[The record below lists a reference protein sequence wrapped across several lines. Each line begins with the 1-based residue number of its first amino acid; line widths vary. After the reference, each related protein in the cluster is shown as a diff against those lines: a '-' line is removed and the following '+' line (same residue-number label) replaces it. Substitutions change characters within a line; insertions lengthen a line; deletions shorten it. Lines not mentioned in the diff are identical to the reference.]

1 MREEKSLPV
10 SVHGCGGHC
19 SVLLSLIKYH
29 HNVLHTSDL
38 NLIQTLGCEGVRVGE
53 WVKSRGER
61 VGRGDEECTRG
72 AVPPTSTSYKSSNF
86 CPLQLFQYFF

>member
-38 NLIQTLGCEGVRVGE
+38 NLIQTLECEGVRVGE

-61 VGRGDEECTRG
+61 VGRGDRG
-72 AVPPTSTSYKSSNF
+72 VHQGCSASNQHIFSNF